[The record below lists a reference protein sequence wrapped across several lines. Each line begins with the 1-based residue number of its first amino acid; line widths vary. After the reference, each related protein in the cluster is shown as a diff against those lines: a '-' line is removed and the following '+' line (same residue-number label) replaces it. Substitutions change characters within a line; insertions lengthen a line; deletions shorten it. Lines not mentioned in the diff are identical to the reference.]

1 MSWLRLMEET
11 LKKEEALPEEGQTEA
26 GQTQLVGRKHRLVSL
41 VKEMWP
47 AYLIE
52 IIVIILGISITL
64 ALEEWRDNSKEND
77 LENVYHRNL
86 QADIEVDVQSLGFVK
101 ESSIQIIS
109 HGNELMAFT
118 RNPQAKEITPE
129 RVEADV
135 RSILGRPKFL
145 SSDATFSDLKSSGN
159 LHLLKD
165 IQLKNMLF
173 DYYSHTQTIRDI
185 QDAEQQATINL
196 AGNYFLKRF
205 PLADSSALSA
215 FSGPNDLADLLKNFE
230 FENNVLLR
238 ILTRRE
244 LLAAYQTTDSLAK
257 RVLVELG
264 RKVEN

>member
-11 LKKEEALPEEGQTEA
+11 FKEEEALPAEGQTEP
-26 GQTQLVGRKHRLVSL
+26 GQTRLAGKKHRLASL

-64 ALEEWRDNSKEND
+64 ALEEWRDHSREND
-77 LENVYHRNL
+77 LENIYLKNL
-86 QADIEVDVQSLGFVK
+86 QTDIEVDVRSLKFVK
-101 ESSIQIIS
+101 ERSLQIINQ
-109 HGNELMAFT
+109 GNELLAFT
-118 RNPQAKEITPE
+118 RNPQAKEITPG

-135 RSILGRPKFL
+135 RSILARPKFL

-173 DYYSHTQTIRDI
+173 DYYGHTESIREI

-196 AGNYFLKRF
+196 SGSYFLKRF
-205 PLADSSALSA
+205 PLADSSALST
-215 FSGPNDLADLLKNFE
+215 FTGPNELSDLLKNFE

-238 ILTRRE
+238 ILTRKE
-244 LLAAYQTTDSLAK
+244 LIEAYQTTDSLAGK
-257 RVLVELG
+257 LLTELG
-264 RKVEN
+264 RKVEK